1 MELNGI
7 FSDDQI
13 AILGSFLALTVCG
26 LITAISFRLGSAGRS
41 EATQKPLDLVPAERK
56 ISAEASQGRR
66 AA

>member
-1 MELNGI
+1 MELSGI

-26 LITAISFRLGSAGRS
+26 LITAISFRLGSAGSSRT
-41 EATQKPLDLVPAERK
+41 TQRPMEPVPSERK
-56 ISAEASQGRR
+56 VISEVSQGRR